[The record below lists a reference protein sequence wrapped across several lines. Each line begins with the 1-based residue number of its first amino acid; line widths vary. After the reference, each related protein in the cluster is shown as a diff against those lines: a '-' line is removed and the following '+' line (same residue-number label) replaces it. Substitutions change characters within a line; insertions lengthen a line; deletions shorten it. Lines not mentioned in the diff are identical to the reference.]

1 MKNYKQKSIL
11 LVGINLAVIFGF
23 ILYPKD
29 INGNPLILLL
39 VIAINSYDLA
49 TLKEP
54 LSKPYLFSRYIFIL
68 LLFIGLL
75 LSVINR

>member
-1 MKNYKQKSIL
+1 MKNYKRKSIL
-11 LVGINLAVIFGF
+11 LVGINLAVTFGF

-54 LSKPYLFSRYIFIL
+54 LPKPYLFSRYIFIL
-68 LLFIGLL
+68 LLIIGLL